1 MKKTKWKNQQ
11 GFTLIELMIVV
22 AIIGI
27 LAAVAIPMYKN
38 YIQKA
43 RFASAVLPTIHSVET
58 NAAAYFA
65 LQDKFPSD
73 SLKGVMQADASTINV
88 RLTTIANNVFTF
100 TLDDATNT
108 TIGALVDAYGTRV
121 ITATANTNANKIDSW
136 TYAGDL
142 AVGIG
147 MDQD

>member
-1 MKKTKWKNQQ
+1 MKKRTWKNQQ

-58 NAAAYFA
+58 NAAAYYA
-65 LQDKFPSD
+65 LNEVFPPTSLTTVMAAD
-73 SLKGVMQADASTINV
+73 SSSINV
-88 RLTTIANNVFTF
+88 TLTSMTPANGEFVFTLKNND
-100 TLDDATNT
+100 TVGALTVSYGSAIITAKAN
-108 TIGALVDAYGTRV
+108 TIGGEIDA
-121 ITATANTNANKIDSW
+121 W
-136 TYAGDL
+136 TYSGAL
-142 AVGIG
+142 AAGIG
-147 MDQD
+147 MDQ